1 MSEEWETEEG
11 ENRQKQRGEEGR
23 EIASFFLGNG
33 GGREMKSWR
42 PTLDFL

>member
-11 ENRQKQRGEEGR
+11 ENRQKQGDGGGGEKLLF
-23 EIASFFLGNG
+23 SVNG

-42 PTLDFL
+42 PTLDFV

>member
-11 ENRQKQRGEEGR
+11 ENRQKQGEEGR
-23 EIASFFLGNG
+23 EIASFFFVNG